1 MEGFPSVGLIA
12 SKLWI
17 LNDDLLNEEK
27 KKKKNN
33 PQTRVKVSSDSIKD
47 I

>member
-17 LNDDLLNEEK
+17 LNDDLLDEE
-27 KKKKNN
+27 KKKNN

>member
-17 LNDDLLNEEK
+17 LNDDLLDEEK
-27 KKKKNN
+27 KKKTTHK
-33 PQTRVKVSSDSIKD
+33 PESR
-47 I
+47 

>member
-17 LNDDLLNEEK
+17 LNDDLLDEEK
-27 KKKKNN
+27 KKQPTNQSQGELRLN
-33 PQTRVKVSSDSIKD
+33 
-47 I
+47 